1 MLFMYKNVVLRNEFM
16 NIFIKNT
23 SHRFIFKYAENI
35 HISIYF
41 KLLAKLTYVCTHMYI

>member
-23 SHRFIFKYAENI
+23 SHWIIFKYAENI
-35 HISIYF
+35 YLRMFSY
-41 KLLAKLTYVCTHMYI
+41 